1 MEWIKTKVDKEYNS
15 RVAKLKAKIKDVNP
29 RVDFNS
35 PEMVNIFNQADV
47 LSPSKIESDL
57 LVTDSPD
64 KSPSPRKDHQSIPND
79 EKQKDGDKKDQQ
91 TLANQKS

>member
-1 MEWIKTKVDKEYNS
+1 
-15 RVAKLKAKIKDVNP
+15 VAKLKAKIKDVNP

-64 KSPSPRKDHQSIPND
+64 KSPLPRKDHQSIPND

-91 TLANQKS
+91 KLANQKS